1 MMILNGC
8 CRIIIVYQVQ
18 MATSTDL
25 SRSESSERQFF
36 RKMKCMKYLILTNF
50 LELIPALIFT

>member
-1 MMILNGC
+1 MMILDGC
-8 CRIIIVYQVQ
+8 CRIIIVYQVH

-36 RKMKCMKYLILTNF
+36 RKMKFIKYLILTNF